1 MGYGCK
7 SWAQIYQ
14 DWCNFGVYS
23 YFFFHL
29 GSRFPYPLGYF
40 LLVSNSQFY
49 VISMLNGVIFG
60 NSLLKIGD
68 KEFDNKGVI
77 FYLDG
82 QIHFT

>member
-14 DWCNFGVYS
+14 DWSNFGVYS
-23 YFFFHL
+23 HFFFHL
-29 GSRFPYPLGYF
+29 GSRLPHPWIF
-40 LLVSNSQFY
+40 LLAGKTPCCVT
-49 VISMLNGVIFG
+49 SMLNGVIFR

>member
-1 MGYGCK
+1 MGTNIPRLV
-7 SWAQIYQ
+7 QLRRL
-14 DWCNFGVYS
+14 FT
-23 YFFFHL
+23 FFLPFVE
-29 GSRFPYPLGYF
+29 SFPPSLDIFIGKQ
-40 LLVSNSQFY
+40 NPCY
-49 VISMLNGVIFG
+49 VTSMLNGVIFR